1 MYVLIELWKARPPW
15 HELGSARREEYLAT
29 VIPAID
35 QLLSDG
41 VELVAMEV
49 AGNGHG
55 NGNGISTG
63 HSRQDYDYWAVWRL
77 PQENQLQDFTLALE
91 KVGWLDYFERVALD
105 VEGRTVEEILGR

>member
-41 VELVAMEV
+41 VELVSPRLGPSNVGALAFGRSLRRGTPGGDGSRFAPAMGSPT
-49 AGNGHG
+49 APF
-55 NGNGISTG
+55 S
-63 HSRQDYDYWAVWRL
+63 Q
-77 PQENQLQDFTLALE
+77 
-91 KVGWLDYFERVALD
+91 
-105 VEGRTVEEILGR
+105 

>member
-15 HELGSARREEYLAT
+15 HELEVARREEYLAT

-49 AGNGHG
+49 AGNGNGHG
-55 NGNGISTG
+55 HANGNGHGG
-63 HSRQDYDYWAVWRL
+63 HEYDYWAVWRL
-77 PQENQLQDFTLALE
+77 PHEDQLHAFTGALE
-91 KVGWLDYFERVALD
+91 KVGWLHYFERVALD

>member
-15 HELGSARREEYLAT
+15 HELAAARREEYLAT
-29 VIPAID
+29 VMPAID

-49 AGNGHG
+49 AGNG
-55 NGNGISTG
+55 NGNGHGPG
-63 HSRQDYDYWAVWRL
+63 HEPHDYDYWAVWRL
-77 PQENQLQDFTLALE
+77 PHENQLHAFRLALE
-91 KVGWLDYFERVALD
+91 KVGWLDFFEPVALD